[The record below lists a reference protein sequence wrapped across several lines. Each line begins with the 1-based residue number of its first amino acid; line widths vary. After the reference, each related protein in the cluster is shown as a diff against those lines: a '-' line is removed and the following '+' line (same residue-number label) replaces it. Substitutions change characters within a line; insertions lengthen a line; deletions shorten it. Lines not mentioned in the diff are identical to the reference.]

1 MCIMES
7 KRGRV
12 GEESNA
18 VVSSVQVKIRTSEA
32 DTYVKVGWLPG
43 VEKEEE
49 EEEEE
54 EREREPGSSSDTT
67 EHIMEQKAHDSNTRL
82 SSTKCK
88 RRKSGYAK
96 GAKERGRMASGRGLR
111 VAEPQRKRRKERARQ
126 MEGK

>member
-1 MCIMES
+1 MWGRQGREGVGAFRCIMES

-32 DTYVKVGWLPG
+32 NTYVKVGWLPG

-54 EREREPGSSSDTT
+54 ERERER
-67 EHIMEQKAHDSNTRL
+67 ERTR
-82 SSTKCK
+82 
-88 RRKSGYAK
+88 
-96 GAKERGRMASGRGLR
+96 
-111 VAEPQRKRRKERARQ
+111 QQ
-126 MEGK
+126 Q